1 MDKVFPINVMVGD
14 RTYRVKVSSE
24 DEQPVRQAVKDIN
37 DKISAFKTQ
46 YGGKDMQDYIAMV
59 TLWLATSTPSE
70 KSLQNTDKQPVEI
83 LDKMDSLLDQ
93 VLESGR

>member
-1 MDKVFPINVMVGD
+1 MEKVFPINVMVGD

-24 DEQPVRQAVKDIN
+24 DEQTVRQAVKDIN

-59 TLWLATSTPSE
+59 TLWLATSNPANNSI
-70 KSLQNTDKQPVEI
+70 QNIDNQQNGA
-83 LDKMDSLLDQ
+83 LDKIDALLDQ
-93 VLESGR
+93 VLERGR

>member
-1 MDKVFPINVMVGD
+1 MEKVFPINVMVGD

-24 DEQPVRQAVKDIN
+24 DEQTVRQAVKDIN

-59 TLWLATSTPSE
+59 TLWLATSTPANNST
-70 KSLQNTDKQPVEI
+70 QNIENQENVALNKIDA
-83 LDKMDSLLDQ
+83 LLDQ
-93 VLESGR
+93 VLEGGR